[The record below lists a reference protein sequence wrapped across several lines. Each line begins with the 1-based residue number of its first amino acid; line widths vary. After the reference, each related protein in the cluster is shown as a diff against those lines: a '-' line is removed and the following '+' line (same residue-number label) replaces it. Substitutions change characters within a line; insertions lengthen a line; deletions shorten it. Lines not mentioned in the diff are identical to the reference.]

1 MSFLGMRHVA
11 IPVQSIARARKFYCE
26 HFGFYPYYQKDQEK
40 WSMVVKNGTS
50 ISFLEVPLSN
60 DQEVPSEGGHYRH
73 FGLCYTSKE
82 EVIELF
88 DALKSSYHCH
98 SLKEHR
104 DKSFGF
110 YMKDTEGN
118 NLEVI
123 FIPSAPYIE
132 ESANKVIYTFI
143 QNISLLTKL
152 KNNMPLKNL
161 QAVSHQEAMQL
172 DHEQIILTDSNLEML
187 HPGLISLKGVE
198 DLSVDIWMNYLVDQI
213 SSLKR

>member
-1 MSFLGMRHVA
+1 MRHVA

-26 HFGFYPYYQKDQEK
+26 HFGFYPYYEKDQEK

-50 ISFLEVPLSN
+50 ISFLEVSPNN
-60 DQEVPSEGGHYRH
+60 DQEAPSEAGHYRH
-73 FGLCYTSKE
+73 FGLCYSSKE
-82 EVIELF
+82 EVVELF
-88 DALKSSYHCH
+88 EKLKTTYHCH

-123 FIPSAPYIE
+123 FIPSAPYIQE
-132 ESANKVIYTFI
+132 EANQTIYALIHNT
-143 QNISLLTKL
+143 SLLTQL
-152 KNNMPLKNL
+152 KNNMPLKKIQEVSSSEAML
-161 QAVSHQEAMQL
+161 LSHQ
-172 DHEQIILTDSNLEML
+172 QIIVTDSEVEFK
-187 HPGLISLKGVE
+187 HPGLISLKGAM
-198 DLSVDIWMNYLVDQI
+198 DLSVDTWMNYLVDQI